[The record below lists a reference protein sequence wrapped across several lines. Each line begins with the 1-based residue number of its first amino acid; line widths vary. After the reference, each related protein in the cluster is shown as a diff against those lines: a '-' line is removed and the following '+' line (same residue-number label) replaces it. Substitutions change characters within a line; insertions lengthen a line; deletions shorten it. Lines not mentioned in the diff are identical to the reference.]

1 MRTREHLSV
10 GAGRIGD
17 ESNVVP
23 LVWRGSQHSPSRR
36 ALVVSPE
43 GRVLVGPPPVV
54 HQAVVPGC
62 GADRLRAAY
71 GLDPAPPP
79 LVNVLA

>member
-1 MRTREHLSV
+1 
-10 GAGRIGD
+10 
-17 ESNVVP
+17 VVR
-23 LVWRGSQHSPSRR
+23 LVWHGSRHSPPRY
-36 ALVVSPE
+36 APVISPE

-54 HQAVVPGC
+54 HQSVVPGC

-71 GLDPAPPP
+71 GLDAAPPP

>member
-1 MRTREHLSV
+1 L
-10 GAGRIGD
+10 
-17 ESNVVP
+17 
-23 LVWRGSQHSPSRR
+23 RR

-71 GLDPAPPP
+71 GLDAPPPP